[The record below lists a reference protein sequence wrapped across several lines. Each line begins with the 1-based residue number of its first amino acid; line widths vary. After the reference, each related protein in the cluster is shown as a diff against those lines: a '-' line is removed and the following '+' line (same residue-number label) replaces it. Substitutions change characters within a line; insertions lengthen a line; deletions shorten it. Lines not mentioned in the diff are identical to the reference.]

1 MNEPVA
7 TTLGLSSVCP
17 ARAFISD
24 AQKMA
29 SPLLL
34 VNVMGTVTLRSKD
47 ASAVSIVATNAVLWQ
62 ACAGKRNLKQSSQ
75 QMAKFC
81 VKFVGILLMVSILE

>member
-1 MNEPVA
+1 MA

-29 SPLLL
+29 SPPLL
-34 VNVMGTVTLRSKD
+34 VNVMGTVTLQSKD
-47 ASAVSIVATNAVLWQ
+47 ASAVSIVAINAVLWQ
-62 ACAGKRNLKQSSQ
+62 ACAGKKNLKQSSQ